1 MDILNIDC
9 QYKSIRVHDALV
21 FYIAINAIKEDKI
34 IFPQTCLTYLKT
46 YSRGLPRKMLSYLR
60 GILYP
65 NQF

>member
-21 FYIAINAIKEDKI
+21 FYLAISVVKEDYI
-34 IFPQTCLTYLKT
+34 IFPQRCLIYLKT
-46 YSRGLPRKMLSYLR
+46 YSRGLR